1 MSEGVVVVV
10 THILA
15 KSLNMIPSV
24 SICEPMRMTKATLGL
39 LNSLEAVYTINVKV
53 AKKLKA
59 KPHDR
64 SLVTV

>member
-24 SICEPMRMTKATLGL
+24 SICESMRTTKATLCL
-39 LNSLEAVYTINVKV
+39 LNSLVTVYTINAKV

-64 SLVTV
+64 SLVMV